1 MGLWTLPGGRVEVGE
16 TLVEAVK
23 REVTEETALSIEVI
37 GLAGYRE
44 SILAEAVGDRGRHFV
59 ILPFAARWVAG
70 EVALNEELGDSR
82 WMPIAEVSGLST
94 TEGLKAILVQAEALL
109 GSA

>member
-1 MGLWTLPGGRVEVGE
+1 MGAREFGFCTIAIRVADS
-16 TLVEAVK
+16 T
-23 REVTEETALSIEVI
+23 
-37 GLAGYRE
+37 
-44 SILAEAVGDRGRHFV
+44 
-59 ILPFAARWVAG
+59 
-70 EVALNEELGDSR
+70 ALNEELGDSR